1 MNYLT
6 LRICYIFKQFGH
18 NKSIF
23 LLSIPLILSAF
34 THLWNPIGFPAVW
47 VVEGQYM
54 HRAMQVLEDFNY
66 HYKQSSIYPYPYD
79 HPFFGQYF
87 LAGML
92 AVLGYPESLHLS
104 SSSTTAAIARGDM
117 THSIEMLYLVPRVLI
132 GVLAIL
138 DTFLVYK
145 IAERRYDSNR
155 TIALIASILF
165 AVMPITWVLRKIL
178 LESLLLPL
186 LLSSILLALY
196 ASKDQIRNYNNNK
209 RLIIIKNKN
218 TLLVLLSGIFLG
230 LAILTKIPIFT
241 MIPLVGYLVYT
252 CSNKNWKI
260 LGLWLIPVILMPLS
274 WPVDAIFNGDF
285 DLWFKDVIWNTQRQN
300 NDPASAVG
308 GTLLT
313 SLKYLFQIEPVLL
326 ILGFAGIFFAEIKR
340 DFLILLWVIP
350 FLIFLFIIDFVSFF
364 YWIPLIPAFCIAAA
378 RMIVDGSC
386 RIINKKI
393 HQMLLFAIISG
404 IGIFGIVTTSMLI
417 TTNVTS
423 TYFKTYASVVQYLAN
438 EEKVND
444 NHNNNNTNDNNNII
458 TMVGRH
464 WTRGLY
470 WIPKYVYNIDLDFI
484 KVDKVN
490 EIPLSIKRE
499 KAILIVDN
507 TIKRSL
513 SDNTNNNDF
522 LNRRQRQLN
531 PYYNTIPIAIFKDN
545 SRHYNLDKYPY
556 TSMSENRDIK
566 WVEIRAN
573 ANSSKVVSDSY

>member
-6 LRICYIFKQFGH
+6 LHICYIFKQFGH

-104 SSSTTAAIARGDM
+104 SSTTAAIARGDM

-145 IAERRYDSNR
+145 IAERQYDSNR

-186 LLSSILLALY
+186 LLLSILLALY
-196 ASKDQIRNYNNNK
+196 ASKDQIRRNYNSNK
-209 RLIIIKNKN
+209 WRIIKNKN

-252 CSNKNWKI
+252 SSNKNWKI
-260 LGLWLIPVILMPLS
+260 VGLWLIPVILIPLS
-274 WPVDAIFNGDF
+274 GPIDAIINGDY
-285 DLWFKDVIWNTQRQN
+285 DLWLKDLTWNIHRQN
-300 NDPASAVG
+300 NNNDVDSDVS
-308 GTLLT
+308 GTLLA
-313 SLKYLFQIEPVLL
+313 SLKYL
-326 ILGFAGIFFAEIKR
+326 
-340 DFLILLWVIP
+340 
-350 FLIFLFIIDFVSFF
+350 
-364 YWIPLIPAFCIAAA
+364 
-378 RMIVDGSC
+378 
-386 RIINKKI
+386 
-393 HQMLLFAIISG
+393 
-404 IGIFGIVTTSMLI
+404 
-417 TTNVTS
+417 
-423 TYFKTYASVVQYLAN
+423 
-438 EEKVND
+438 
-444 NHNNNNTNDNNNII
+444 
-458 TMVGRH
+458 
-464 WTRGLY
+464 
-470 WIPKYVYNIDLDFI
+470 
-484 KVDKVN
+484 
-490 EIPLSIKRE
+490 
-499 KAILIVDN
+499 
-507 TIKRSL
+507 
-513 SDNTNNNDF
+513 
-522 LNRRQRQLN
+522 
-531 PYYNTIPIAIFKDN
+531 
-545 SRHYNLDKYPY
+545 
-556 TSMSENRDIK
+556 
-566 WVEIRAN
+566 
-573 ANSSKVVSDSY
+573 

>member
-6 LRICYIFKQFGH
+6 LHICHIFKQFSH
-18 NKSIF
+18 NKSVL

-54 HRAMQVLEDFNY
+54 HRAMHVLKGLGY
-66 HYKQSSIYPYPYD
+66 HYEQSSIYPYPYD
-79 HPFFGQYF
+79 HPYFGQYF

-92 AVLGYPESLHLS
+92 AILGYPESLHLS
-104 SSSTTAAIARGDM
+104 LPSIYVSKGDI
-117 THSIEMLYLVPRVLI
+117 THSIEMLYLVPKVLI
-132 GVLAIL
+132 GLLAVL

-145 IAERRYDSNR
+145 IAERRYNR

-186 LLSSILLALY
+186 LLSSILLTLY
-196 ASKDQIRNYNNNK
+196 ISKDQIRNYNINK
-209 RLIIIKNKN
+209 RPKNKN
-218 TLLVLLSGIFLG
+218 IALVLLSGIFLG
-230 LAILTKIPIFT
+230 LAILTKIPVFT

-252 CSNKNWKI
+252 SSNKNWKI

-285 DLWFKDVIWNTQRQN
+285 DLWFKDVIWNTHRQN
-300 NDPASAVG
+300 NNNTDDPASAVG

-313 SLKYLFQIEPVLL
+313 SLKYLSQIEPVLL

-350 FLIFLFIIDFVSFF
+350 FLIFLFIINFVSFF
-364 YWIPLIPAFCIAAA
+364 YLIPLIPAFCIAAA
-378 RMIVDGSC
+378 RMIVNLSS
-386 RIINKKI
+386 RINNKKI
-393 HQMLLFAIISG
+393 HQMLPFAIISG
-404 IGIFGIVTTSMLI
+404 IGIFGIVTTTMLI

-438 EEKVND
+438 EEKIND
-444 NHNNNNTNDNNNII
+444 NHNNNNINDNNNIMI
-458 TMVGRH
+458 MVGRH

-513 SDNTNNNDF
+513 TDNTNNNNDL
-522 LNRRQRQLN
+522 LNRRQLQLN

-545 SRHYNLDKYPY
+545 STHYDLDKYPY

-573 ANSSKVVSDSY
+573 ANSSKVV